1 MKKERN
7 IMEKDRFKDLLFEM
21 LNEHGEQEIEDVDL
35 HDKENLL
42 IVQTKDGSK
51 FKIKVMQA

>member
-1 MKKERN
+1 
-7 IMEKDRFKDLLFEM
+7 MEKDRFKDLLFEM

>member
-1 MKKERN
+1 MKEERN